1 MSGHYLNKEVL
12 AECLGVDT
20 KTDFQK
26 RFYTGDLVA
35 QTDTKGNVTG
45 AGKIIYFMKGE
56 KRSDDDMA
64 FQEKKIRTKQG
75 PESKASTVYNNGSDL
90 KDCIDKNG
98 KV

>member
-1 MSGHYLNKEVL
+1 
-12 AECLGVDT
+12 
-20 KTDFQK
+20 
-26 RFYTGDLVA
+26 
-35 QTDTKGNVTG
+35 
-45 AGKIIYFMKGE
+45 MKGE